1 MSGSGSLGRAVSGT
15 IGKLVPQRHSLLDDA
30 QAIVTGTLFVALG
43 LLLFKQAGL
52 MTGGIV
58 GLAFLTHYAT
68 GWTFGAVFFALNLPF
83 YILAWQRMGAR
94 FTLKTMAAVTLLS
107 VGSQGLP
114 QVLTLQSVNPVF
126 AAIAGGLLV
135 GAGFVVLFRH
145 KASLGG
151 LNVLVMW
158 LQERFGWS
166 AGKLQMGI
174 DAVIL
179 LASWPLM
186 DAQRLA
192 LSILAAAAMNFALAV
207 NHKPGRYVAF

>member
-1 MSGSGSLGRAVSGT
+1 
-15 IGKLVPQRHSLLDDA
+15 
-30 QAIVTGTLFVALG
+30 
-43 LLLFKQAGL
+43 
-52 MTGGIV
+52 
-58 GLAFLTHYAT
+58 
-68 GWTFGAVFFALNLPF
+68 
-83 YILAWQRMGAR
+83 
-94 FTLKTMAAVTLLS
+94 
-107 VGSQGLP
+107 
-114 QVLTLQSVNPVF
+114 
-126 AAIAGGLLV
+126 
-135 GAGFVVLFRH
+135 VLFRH

-174 DAVIL
+174 DALIL

-186 DAQRLA
+186 DAQRLG

>member
-30 QAIVTGTLFVALG
+30 QAIITGTLFVALG

-58 GLAFLTHYAT
+58 GLAFLTNYAT
-68 GWTFGAVFFALNLPF
+68 GWAFGAVFFALNLPF
-83 YILAWQRMGAR
+83 YLLAWQRMGAR
-94 FTLKTMAAVTLLS
+94 FTFKTMAAVALLS
-107 VGSQGLP
+107 VGSQWLP
-114 QVLTLQSVNPVF
+114 QVLRPQSVNPVF
-126 AAIAGGLLV
+126 AAVAGGLLV

-174 DAVIL
+174 DVLIL

-186 DAQRLA
+186 DAQRLG

>member
-15 IGKLVPQRHSLLDDA
+15 IGKLVPQRHSPLDDA

-68 GWTFGAVFFALNLPF
+68 GWAFGAVFFALNLPF
-83 YILAWQRMGAR
+83 YLLAWRRMGAR

-107 VGSQGLP
+107 VGSQWLP
-114 QVLTLQSVNPVF
+114 QLLTVQSINPVF
-126 AAIAGGLLV
+126 AAVAGGLLV

-174 DAVIL
+174 DALIL

-186 DAQRLA
+186 DAQRLG